1 METEGS
7 NNFTGGRR
15 MNWEDI
21 IKAERKQEFLDELNS
36 DGIFSPLAGWG
47 RFFDEMGAIDEKERW
62 YFVEKP
68 WKWQDE
74 YDLTNALIDALNE
87 NQGEWKHGD
96 PDFSDMG
103 AVSEYM
109 HEKQL
114 FFFDQQKI
122 KEHIKELKGE
132 KQ

>member
-15 MNWEDI
+15 MSWENI
-21 IKAERKQEFLDELNS
+21 IKVRERKDELIQEI
-36 DGIFSPLAGWG
+36 DADFSALAGWG
-47 RFFDEMGAIDEKERW
+47 RFFDEMGAIDENEMW

-68 WKWQDE
+68 WKWQSQ
-74 YDLTNALIDALNE
+74 YDLANALIDALNE

>member
-1 METEGS
+1 MS
-7 NNFTGGRR
+7 
-15 MNWEDI
+15 WENI
-21 IKAERKQEFLDELNS
+21 IKAEAGPNIETKKKLTDEL
-36 DGIFSPLAGWG
+36 DREFSAVAGWG
-47 RFFDEMGAIDEKERW
+47 RFFDEMGAIDEKEMW

-68 WKWQDE
+68 WKWQNE

-87 NQGEWKHGD
+87 NQGEWKQGD
-96 PDFSDMG
+96 PDYSDMG
-103 AVSEYM
+103 EVTEYM